1 MLLTDSEKRMLNGEE
16 GPGVQKA
23 IRFIIDYGEAF
34 DARKLVDVH
43 SAHILQDPLEML
55 EGLSEGTQSVRPL
68 TTLHSNPPLGTR
80 WAEKLGLSMDDAG
93 PVIENNA
100 RVLEVYKK
108 LGCLMTLTCAP
119 YVMGNVLKKGQ
130 VFSWAGSSGVI
141 INNSLFGAR
150 GNRDSGLAMTASA
163 ITGKAPEIG
172 RIRDDGRLGDILFRF
187 QKVDF
192 DSLTEADLGAMGYH
206 IGALAQTK
214 NVVIEGLPHSM
225 PFEMLKYLLSP
236 MPVSGAVSLCH
247 IVGLTPEAPDVSTA
261 FGNRKPDMELTIT
274 PADIR
279 KGADQLCDYE
289 SDDVEVVMMG
299 CPHLTIREMREIA
312 AQLEGRRVS
321 GNTRLFLAT
330 NEGVYELA
338 RRMGYLDTIEKAG
351 GLVITDSCIAVFP
364 FAKMKAS
371 VSRAATNSARCAH
384 YLLRGGAGEIVGGKV
399 MQTYYGDT
407 MRCIHAAITGK
418 WEATS

>member
-23 IRFIIDYGEAF
+23 MQFIIDYGEAF

-55 EGLSEGTQSVRPL
+55 EGLSSGVKHVRPL

-80 WAEKLGLSMDDAG
+80 WADKLGLSMEDAG

-100 RVLEVYKK
+100 RVLDVYKS

-119 YVMGNVLKKGQ
+119 YVMGNILKKNQ

-172 RIRDDGRLGDILFRF
+172 RIRNDGRLGDILFRF
-187 QKVDF
+187 QKVELDK
-192 DSLTEADLGAMGYH
+192 LTQADLGAMGYH
-206 IGALAQTK
+206 IGAMAQTK
-214 NVVIEGLPHSM
+214 NVVIEGLPDTL

-247 IVGLTPEAPDVSTA
+247 IVGLTPEAPDVAKA
-261 FGNRKPDMELTIT
+261 FGNRKPEMELTIT
-274 PADIR
+274 PDDI
-279 KGADQLCDYE
+279 KNGAEQLCGYE
-289 SDDVEVVMMG
+289 SNDVEVVMMG
-299 CPHLTIREMREIA
+299 CPHLTIRELREIA
-312 AQLEGRRVS
+312 ALLEGRKVS

-330 NEGVYELA
+330 NEGVSELA
-338 RRMGYLDTIEKAG
+338 RRMGYLEIIEKAG

-364 FAKMKAS
+364 FAKMKTH

-399 MQTYYGDT
+399 MQTYYGET
-407 MRCIHAAITGK
+407 ARCIRAAITGT
-418 WEATS
+418 WEDAS

>member
-1 MLLTDSEKRMLNGEE
+1 MILTDDEKRMLNGDA

-23 IRFIIDYGEAF
+23 IQFIIDYGEAF
-34 DARKLVDVH
+34 DAGRLVDVH

-55 EGLSEGTQSVRPL
+55 EGLSAGVNGVKPL
-68 TTLHSNPPLGTR
+68 TTLHSNPPMGTR
-80 WAEKLGLSMDDAG
+80 WAEKLGLSMEDAG

-100 RVLEVYKK
+100 KVLDVYKK
-108 LGCLMTLTCAP
+108 MGCLMTLTCAP

-163 ITGKAPEIG
+163 ITGKTPEIG

-192 DSLTEADLGAMGYH
+192 DRLTQADLGAMGYH

-214 NVVIEGLPHSM
+214 NVVIEGLPATM
-225 PFEMLKYLLSP
+225 PFEMLKYLFSP

-247 IVGLTPEAPDVSTA
+247 IVGITPEAPDAATA
-261 FGNRKPDMELTIT
+261 FGNRKPEIELTIT
-274 PADIR
+274 PSDIR
-279 KGADQLCDYE
+279 SGAERLSGYDTR
-289 SDDVEVVMMG
+289 DVDVVMLG
-299 CPHLTIREMREIA
+299 CPHLTIRELREIA
-312 AQLEGRRVS
+312 DLLEGRRVS
-321 GNTRLFLAT
+321 NHTRLFLAT
-330 NEGVYELA
+330 NEGVRELA
-338 RRMGYLDTIEKAG
+338 RRMGYLDIIEAAG

-364 FAKMKAS
+364 FGKMKAS

-399 MQTYYGDT
+399 MQTFYGDT
-407 MRCIHAAITGK
+407 KRCIRAAITGK
-418 WEATS
+418 WEELS